1 MILWRLAKSTVYLTN
16 DPHNADLFFVPILTA
31 PKLKTNWPPRCAELA
46 NALQH
51 HTPVSDWLPHLN
63 ASTAHRHFLIYSKE
77 HSTAEIYN
85 CSGWFWRPSG
95 LFSHFMRIAYS
106 HAQPESLRWSSYWQ
120 ERWSSSPSYEDP
132 RGEYPHLFSLPFPS
146 SVHAILPRPLQNHR
160 HSASGSRA
168 PPPPPSAVANSSAQR
183 WPPTPAW
190 DTTRPRPLSM
200 LLIANVDHGTRP
212 PHCAS
217 THALDVSPSALSDIS
232 TARVP
237 SARCPLLS
245 VV

>member
-132 RGEYPHLFSLPFPS
+132 RG
-146 SVHAILPRPLQNHR
+146 
-160 HSASGSRA
+160 
-168 PPPPPSAVANSSAQR
+168 
-183 WPPTPAW
+183 
-190 DTTRPRPLSM
+190 
-200 LLIANVDHGTRP
+200 
-212 PHCAS
+212 
-217 THALDVSPSALSDIS
+217 
-232 TARVP
+232 
-237 SARCPLLS
+237 
-245 VV
+245 